1 MKEKYPDFDNWVY
14 ESSEDE
20 IMKSLENVIELLN
33 N

>member
-1 MKEKYPDFDNWVY
+1 MKEKHSDFDNWIY